1 MPNAEQLLY
10 ATEKSSQWRVS
21 IDVVLKNL
29 SYSWENTS
37 VKFLRTLIL
46 KKICVRLILNWLYEV
61 IVRKLVSGSHLKP
74 SWLSNITKYQSLS
87 NPSFKT
93 KFGAYTV
100 YIFNHGLCELTFT
113 LSCEPMFHMFISNGY
128 YTKRKRLQSLDFLC
142 VLWLDT
148 KYCRWNC
155 ATVTLEPIHYRNSLR
170 KCSIKNDTLRNFAKI
185 QRKTPVPEPLF

>member
-1 MPNAEQLLY
+1 MLNAEQLLY
-10 ATEKSSQWRVS
+10 ETEKQPPEVFYK
-21 IDVVLKNL
+21 DAVLKNFAIFTGNHL
-29 SYSWENTS
+29 REEHLPTAACQLTLWSDCW
-37 VKFLRTLIL
+37 KF
-46 KKICVRLILNWLYEV
+46 
-61 IVRKLVSGSHLKP
+61 VSGSHLKP

-155 ATVTLEPIHYRNSLR
+155 ATVTLEPIHYRNSRR